1 MPPNRPENLRPHLDE
16 VHRTLEEALNQA
28 CRVRVRDADTGELIR
43 IEEVLAIAN
52 EAAREAISARR
63 QIRREP
69 GFRRPDRE
77 RLPGDDSDNGSV
89 ETHRIV
95 EDARGVRWDVF
106 AVYPSIHESDREEL
120 PVGFE
125 DGWLAFDSGMERR
138 RTPVPNRW
146 LRLSDDELLQ
156 LCREA
161 VPTR

>member
-1 MPPNRPENLRPHLDE
+1 MPPNHPDNFRPQLDE
-16 VHRTLEEALNQA
+16 AHRTLEDALSQA
-28 CRVRVRDADTGELIR
+28 SRIRVRDADTGELIR

-52 EAAREAISARR
+52 EAAREAITARR

-69 GFRRPDRE
+69 GFKRSDRE
-77 RLPGDDSDNGSV
+77 HLPGDDSGNSSV

-106 AVYPSIHESDREEL
+106 AVYPSADMPAEAVPPEL
-120 PVGFE
+120 E

-146 LRLSDDELLQ
+146 LRMSDDDLLK
-156 LCREA
+156 LCGEA
-161 VPTR
+161 AAS